1 MAFPSNNRYMIR
13 TSVIIGITLAL
24 ALVLLPKDAAEVYRV
39 SDGGTLSVEK
49 MVQELRTVDVIFIG
63 ELHDSPGNHLLE
75 GQVIQM
81 LHEAGVP
88 LAVGLE
94 MFRADDQGTLD
105 AWTAGALPLDQFL
118 PRYYA
123 NWRMPWPL
131 YKDIFLYARE
141 HRIPLIGLN
150 IPDAVSKAV
159 AQKGFGSLSAAERQ
173 QIPSGITCD
182 VDARYREF
190 IRRAYSDHIHPSDR
204 NFNNFCEAQLVWDR
218 SMAWHIAQ
226 FRTQHKDTVVVV
238 LTGVGHAWR
247 RGIPEQLTRYAKL
260 HSRIVLP
267 AVPGDLE
274 RSTVT
279 SEDADYLV
287 GK

>member
-1 MAFPSNNRYMIR
+1 MIR
-13 TSVIIGITLAL
+13 TSVIVVALAT
-24 ALVLLPKDAAEVYRV
+24 ALVLFPRNRAEVYRV

-49 MVQELRTVDVIFIG
+49 MVRELRAVDVIFIG
-63 ELHDSPGNHLLE
+63 ELHDSPENHFLQSE
-75 GQVIQM
+75 VIRI
-81 LHEAGVP
+81 LHEAEVP

-94 MFRADDQGTLD
+94 MFRADDQRTLD
-105 AWTAGALPLDQFL
+105 AWTQGELPLDRFL

-131 YKDIFLYARE
+131 YRDIFLYARE

-159 AQKGFGSLSAAERQ
+159 ASKGFGSLSAAERE
-173 QIPSGITCD
+173 QIPQGITCD

-190 IRRAYSDHIHPSDR
+190 IQRAYSGHIHPSDR
-204 NFNNFCEAQLVWDR
+204 KFNNFCEAQLVWDR

-226 FRTQHKDTVVVV
+226 FREQHNKTAIVV

-260 HSRIVLP
+260 QSRVILP
-267 AVPGDLE
+267 TVPGDLE
-274 RSTVT
+274 RRTVT
-279 SEDADYLV
+279 IQDADYLV
-287 GK
+287 GE

>member
-1 MAFPSNNRYMIR
+1 MTR
-13 TSVIIGITLAL
+13 TGIIIVIALAA
-24 ALVLLPKDAAEVYRV
+24 ALVLFPRERAAVYRV

-49 MVQELRTVDVIFIG
+49 MVQEVRSVDVIFIG
-63 ELHDSPGNHLLE
+63 ELHDSPENHRLQSE
-75 GQVIQM
+75 IIRM

-88 LAVGLE
+88 LAIGLE
-94 MFRADDQGTLD
+94 MFRADDQRTLN
-105 AWTAGALPLDQFL
+105 AWTSGELSLDQFL

-159 AQKGFGSLSAAERQ
+159 ANNGFGSLSAEQRK
-173 QIPSGITCD
+173 QIPAGITCD
-182 VDARYREF
+182 VDDRYREF

-204 NFNNFCEAQLVWDR
+204 KFNNFCEAQLVWDR

-226 FRTQHKDTVVVV
+226 FRVQHKDTVIVV

-247 RGIPEQLTRYAKL
+247 RGIPEQLTLYAKL
-260 HSRIVLP
+260 RSRVVLP
-267 AVPGDLE
+267 AIPGDLE

-279 SEDADYLV
+279 TGDADYLV
-287 GK
+287 DQ